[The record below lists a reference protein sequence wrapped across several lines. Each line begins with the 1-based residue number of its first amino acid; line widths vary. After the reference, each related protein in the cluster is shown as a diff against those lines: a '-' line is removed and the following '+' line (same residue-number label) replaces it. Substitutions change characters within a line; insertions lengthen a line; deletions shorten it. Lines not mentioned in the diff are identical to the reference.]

1 MSPRQSGTLRQRG
14 KFERSKRVET
24 CRYVGFAAACHYLAG
39 DSVSGVQYHVA
50 SASASRTYTGQP
62 IPQGALSEFFKQVRS
77 VVAASGLLADQGRLA
92 DLETV
97 GVSIASRGGIS
108 EHFEWTLDRLFTVTD
123 LSDGNPS
130 SVKFPALPGSYVVE
144 ISRPFGV
151 LQLIVVAPTAEE
163 VAAIL
168 TLGDRYFP
176 AEPLPA
182 QASPTPSKAA
192 EALKSTRRGQ
202 VEEPTRARRL
212 GRALDW
218 MEHLPLYRLLLILG
232 GAVAG
237 LAVVVGA
244 AVWVIRWV
252 GAL

>member
-1 MSPRQSGTLRQRG
+1 
-14 KFERSKRVET
+14 
-24 CRYVGFAAACHYLAG
+24 
-39 DSVSGVQYHVA
+39 VA

-77 VVAASGLLADQGRLA
+77 VVAASGLLA

-130 SVKFPALPGSYVVE
+130 SVKFPALPGSYIVE
-144 ISRPFGV
+144 ISRPFGA

-176 AEPLPA
+176 AGSLPA
-182 QASPTPSKAA
+182 QADSPTPAKAA
-192 EALKSTRRGQ
+192 KALKPTERRQ
-202 VEEPTRARRL
+202 VEEPTKVRRL

-218 MEHLPLYRLLLILG
+218 MEHHPLYRLLLIIG
-232 GAVAG
+232 GVVGG
-237 LAVVVGA
+237 LAAVVGA
-244 AVWVIRWV
+244 ALWAINWV